1 MSAKTKRL
9 TAAAATVVAALVP
22 AAVVAAPQVQ
32 AATGPSALWGFSVP
46 SGSSKVADVDG
57 NAQNLTMRGG
67 WGRGSYYVS
76 FNSAPA
82 YGTAS
87 GSTFSP
93 GDLEFAF
100 GAVFATTKVATGS
113 NPNVIQGG
121 MGNDAGQFKIAL
133 QPVSGGTAICVLKG
147 TGGYKMVKST
157 RTGLANGAWHE
168 VVCSRQAG
176 SISIAVD
183 GYTTTSYVSPGTI
196 RLTQGRPLL
205 VGSKGATTTWMDQ
218 FYGSITCAGVTSGAY
233 ARTTLM
239 GKMPC

>member
-1 MSAKTKRL
+1 MSTKVKKL
-9 TAAAATVVAALVP
+9 TAAAATIVAALVP
-22 AAVVAAPQVQ
+22 AAVLAAPQAQ
-32 AATGPSALWGFSVP
+32 AATSPSALWGFSVP
-46 SGSSKVADVDG
+46 TGSSKVDDLDG
-57 NAQNLTMRGG
+57 DAQNLTMKGG
-67 WGRGSYYVS
+67 WGRGSGYVS

-82 YGTAS
+82 YGTVS

-100 GAVFATTKVATGS
+100 GAVFATSKVAAGS

-121 MGNDAGQFKIAL
+121 MGNDAGQYKIAL
-133 QPVSGGTAICVLKG
+133 QPVNGGTAICVLMG
-147 TGGYKMVKST
+147 TGGYLMVKST

-183 GYTTTSYVSPGTI
+183 GYVTTSYVSPGTI
-196 RLTQGRPLL
+196 RLTQGRPFL
-205 VGSKGATTTWMDQ
+205 VGGKGSTTTWTDQ
-218 FYGSITCAGVTSGAY
+218 FYGYITCAGVTSGAY